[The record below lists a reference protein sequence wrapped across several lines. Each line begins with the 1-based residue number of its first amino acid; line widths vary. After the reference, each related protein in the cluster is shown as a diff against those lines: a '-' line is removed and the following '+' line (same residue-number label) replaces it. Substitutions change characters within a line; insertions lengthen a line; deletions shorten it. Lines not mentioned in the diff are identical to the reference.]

1 VGVVDWDD
9 AFRIIDWNPAAT
21 RIFGYSRE
29 EAIGKRGSEL
39 LVPQGVRQQIDAL
52 WTQVAND
59 NNDMVNV
66 NENLTKDGRVIVC
79 EWRNT
84 SLIDDEG
91 KFVGVSSL
99 VFDVTERYLA
109 EEELRERERAQAAT
123 IEQLSAPVI
132 DVWEGVLAFAP
143 SPRPPRQVRPRAL
156 SREARTARPPRAA
169 RRRRP
174 RRWSPTSASRPRSC
188 APRPR
193 GCARSG

>member
-1 VGVVDWDD
+1 MDTLRAAQGDDAPGGADARGEGGEEGDEQREMRRALLRSEQRLALHFEQSPVGVVDWDD

-123 IEQLSAPVI
+123 IE
-132 DVWEGVLAFAP
+132 
-143 SPRPPRQVRPRAL
+143 
-156 SREARTARPPRAA
+156 
-169 RRRRP
+169 
-174 RRWSPTSASRPRSC
+174 
-188 APRPR
+188 
-193 GCARSG
+193 